1 MSRTDDNAL
10 AAEYVLGALE
20 GGALVAARAR
30 AVEDHAFRH
39 LVEDWER
46 RLAPLALTAE
56 MPVPPGLIERI
67 EARITEGGAELPGTI
82 TRRAGSG
89 EWMEVSPGLHI
100 KVLNRIESLGRHTFM
115 ARLAPGA
122 EYIEHDHDQ
131 DEEIYMIEGD
141 LVIGELVLKAGDFH
155 VARTG
160 KHHPVHRS
168 RTGCLCIISQ
178 AIGPI

>member
-1 MSRTDDNAL
+1 MSKTDDNVL
-10 AAEYVLGALE
+10 AAEYVLGTLGGDAL
-20 GGALVAARAR
+20 AAARAR
-30 AVEDHAFRH
+30 AIEDHAFRR
-39 LVEDWER
+39 LVGDWER

-56 MPVPPGLIERI
+56 MPVPPGLIDRI
-67 EARITEGGAELPGTI
+67 EARIADGGTELPGTV

-89 EWMEVSPGLHI
+89 AWTEVSPGLHI

-122 EYIEHDHDQ
+122 EYIDHDHDQ

-141 LVIGELVLKAGDFH
+141 LIIGEVVLKTGDFH